1 MEKGRIHTLPCRS
14 ADRALDPPAVAHI
27 KGKAFIR
34 NAPVILLYSANSFPV
49 LLRIIQIPEEEVDKV
64 MKLLQTFKWLFRI
77 DLLLSE
83 E

>member
-34 NAPVILLYSANSFPV
+34 YVPVILLYSANSFPV
-49 LLRIIQIPEEEVDKV
+49 LLRIIQISEEKIDKG
-64 MKLLQTFKWLFRI
+64 MKFLQTFKWLFRI